1 MHSELL
7 DSTLFVM
14 IKTTSKVNAA
24 ARIVNKDYNVSMDCC
39 VAIRKNK
46 SEL

>member
-7 DSTLFVM
+7 DAMLFVT

-24 ARIVNKDYNVSMDCC
+24 GRIVNKDYSVSMDCC